1 MTGEPFRELG
11 LYTPWMNASGTLGF
25 LPNQPWNW
33 PEPQGGFVTNPVS
46 LKPRSPAEGR
56 VLVPFAGGFLMHT
69 GLPNPGLSAVLR
81 QSASRWARSKI
92 PVWVQLLSND
102 PEELHRMV
110 LALEEVEGVAAVVV
124 GIHPLAERRQA
135 FELVTAA
142 VGELMVVVDFP
153 LTLFNENWL
162 EDLPAYGVSAV
173 CLSAPRGTLLDEQG
187 RLVSG
192 RLYGPALLPLA
203 YRSLSVARRAGL
215 PVIVGAG
222 VSRVEDGRGLL
233 AAGAAAVQLDSVLWK

>member
-1 MTGEPFRELG
+1 LEQQL
-11 LYTPWMNASGTLGF
+11 A
-25 LPNQPWNW
+25 Q
-33 PEPQGGFVTNPVS
+33 
-46 LKPRSPAEGR
+46 
-56 VLVPFAGGFLMHT
+56 
-69 GLPNPGLSAVLR
+69 
-81 QSASRWARSKI
+81 ARST
-92 PVWVQLLSND
+92 
-102 PEELHRMV
+102 
-110 LALEEVEGVAAVVV
+110 
-124 GIHPLAERRQA
+124 LAERRQA

-162 EDLPAYGVSAV
+162 DDLPAYGVSAV